1 MISRRRHL
9 HLRDRSL
16 LRDLRKVEQ
25 RAAAAAA
32 QLHLQMGRIPLLMP
46 GTGSFFHDP
55 RRSHR

>member
-1 MISRRRHL
+1 MISRRRRHL

-25 RAAAAAA
+25 RAA